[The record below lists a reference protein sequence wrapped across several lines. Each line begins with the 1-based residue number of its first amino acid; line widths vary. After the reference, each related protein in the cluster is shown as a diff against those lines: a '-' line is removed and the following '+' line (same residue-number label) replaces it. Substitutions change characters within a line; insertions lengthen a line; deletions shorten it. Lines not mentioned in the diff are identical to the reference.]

1 MGNPTSSNAPDLRA
15 TDLECVRGDRVLF
28 SELRFELRPGQL
40 MAIEG
45 ANGAGKTSLLRI
57 VAGLSPPSDGEVL
70 WRNHRIDRRR
80 ADYCSEMIYLGHNGG
95 LKMDLSPLENVKL
108 WLTLAG
114 SPLADPVIEDALA
127 EAGLAG
133 YQSAPTRILSAGQRQ
148 RTSLTRL
155 LLRRVPLWILD
166 EPFTALDAAGLKLVR
181 WLLDRHAAGGG
192 MAILTSHQ
200 PIEVS
205 GQLRTLSLS

>member
-1 MGNPTSSNAPDLRA
+1 
-15 TDLECVRGDRVLF
+15 
-28 SELRFELRPGQL
+28 
-40 MAIEG
+40 
-45 ANGAGKTSLLRI
+45 
-57 VAGLSPPSDGEVL
+57 
-70 WRNHRIDRRR
+70 
-80 ADYCSEMIYLGHNGG
+80 
-95 LKMDLSPLENVKL
+95 
-108 WLTLAG
+108 
-114 SPLADPVIEDALA
+114 
-127 EAGLAG
+127 
-133 YQSAPTRILSAGQRQ
+133 
-148 RTSLTRL
+148 L